1 MTCHYMGSFVAD
13 FPTFATKC
21 ALFIQNAIDL
31 NEGYPH
37 VSGRSVNV
45 FLKGIYTDI
54 SPLCMT

>member
-1 MTCHYMGSFVAD
+1 MGSFVAD

-37 VSGRSVNV
+37 AVYSKRKISEC
-45 FLKGIYTDI
+45 LPQRYIYT
-54 SPLCMT
+54 LALFQCA